1 MIESTKKPLPRWL
14 GWAAGTL
21 AALAAAVCLGYY
33 WRVFYYL
40 DARGVPGTKL
50 CALLCAL
57 ALLAVA
63 AAAAVKCLKTFAG
76 RGAAC
81 VFLCGLVFVFA
92 SAPLQAPDEVQH
104 YLRAYSISQGHF
116 DFDAAR
122 EYPAD
127 VAKLVESFPGAW
139 INSHTSKGLTTDR
152 DTGEDTVYDTTGYA
166 LKQYG
171 ENGRV
176 QSLADGFAAY
186 QNGTPAKQSIKEP
199 ILFMILPFAP
209 QALGILAARLL
220 GFGALGCLYGGRV
233 ANLLVY
239 ALICRAALRRC
250 AGHGPLFLAA
260 ALCPLSL
267 YMAASMSYD
276 AQLLACYYLM
286 AALFA
291 GQTFGKSEMLLYLA
305 AFGWANMAKPWI
317 NLLWLI
323 LPLLHAKKN
332 WRAPLKKWQFA
343 AAALLLALGVNWL
356 IEWYGGVF
364 RYHYGTIG
372 RMLDGVDQMP
382 QLKFVLSNPL
392 RFAAVLLG
400 TLYENDF
407 FIGQLGIFGNLDLPV
422 GVINTTAGAMLL
434 LGAVLGES
442 RGPQS
447 GLLRRAGAPVWCVVY
462 LAGCMA
468 AMYITYTPVGM
479 IRVIGLQARYFLPVF
494 LLAFWAL
501 AEALG
506 LKVRHAAQ
514 NQNIAL
520 AVFAAYGAL
529 SGLLVFQHTFIG
541 PVYTIG

>member
-1 MIESTKKPLPRWL
+1 MDARSEEESFRPGILQSN
-14 GWAAGTL
+14 AAGRRVQNGELHMSETTL
-21 AALAAAVCLGYY
+21 KRTAARRRSQLSRAQAKAA
-33 WRVFYYL
+33 W
-40 DARGVPGTKL
+40 
-50 CALLCAL
+50 
-57 ALLAVA
+57 
-63 AAAAVKCLKTFAG
+63 
-76 RGAAC
+76 
-81 VFLCGLVFVFA
+81 GL
-92 SAPLQAPDEVQH
+92 SAPA
-104 YLRAYSISQGHF
+104 IIIMF
-116 DFDAAR
+116 
-122 EYPAD
+122 
-127 VAKLVESFPGAW
+127 
-139 INSHTSKGLTTDR
+139 
-152 DTGEDTVYDTTGYA
+152 
-166 LKQYG
+166 
-171 ENGRV
+171 
-176 QSLADGFAAY
+176 
-186 QNGTPAKQSIKEP
+186 
-199 ILFMILPFAP
+199 LFMILPFAP

-356 IEWYGGVF
+356 IEWYGGAF

-392 RFAAVLLG
+392 RFAAVLHAARLRS
-400 TLYENDF
+400 TAAVNTNANTF
-407 FIGQLGIFGNLDLPV
+407 FITLVPP
-422 GVINTTAGAMLL
+422 
-434 LGAVLGES
+434 E
-442 RGPQS
+442 
-447 GLLRRAGAPVWCVVY
+447 
-462 LAGCMA
+462 
-468 AMYITYTPVGM
+468 
-479 IRVIGLQARYFLPVF
+479 
-494 LLAFWAL
+494 
-501 AEALG
+501 
-506 LKVRHAAQ
+506 
-514 NQNIAL
+514 IAL
-520 AVFAAYGAL
+520 VIF
-529 SGLLVFQHTFIG
+529 
-541 PVYTIG
+541 

>member
-1 MIESTKKPLPRWL
+1 MKVTVFLFVCSILLLMAGHTLRLMRWSSFIKSYEHPP
-14 GWAAGTL
+14 AG
-21 AALAAAVCLGYY
+21 
-33 WRVFYYL
+33 
-40 DARGVPGTKL
+40 
-50 CALLCAL
+50 ALLRSMAL
-57 ALLAVA
+57 
-63 AAAAVKCLKTFAG
+63 
-76 RGAAC
+76 
-81 VFLCGLVFVFA
+81 
-92 SAPLQAPDEVQH
+92 
-104 YLRAYSISQGHF
+104 
-116 DFDAAR
+116 
-122 EYPAD
+122 
-127 VAKLVESFPGAW
+127 
-139 INSHTSKGLTTDR
+139 
-152 DTGEDTVYDTTGYA
+152 GYA
-166 LKQYG
+166 LNFFVQFRLG
-171 ENGRV
+171 ELVRAYYSGKRMKNGV
-176 QSLADGFAAY
+176 GFSLA
-186 QNGTPAKQSIKEP
+186 TV
-199 ILFMILPFAP
+199 ILDRFLD
-209 QALGILAARLL
+209 
-220 GFGALGCLYGGRV
+220 V
-233 ANLLVY
+233 LVV
-239 ALICRAALRRC
+239 
-250 AGHGPLFLAA
+250 
-260 ALCPLSL
+260 
-267 YMAASMSYD
+267 
-276 AQLLACYYLM
+276 

-356 IEWYGGVF
+356 IEWYGGAF

>member
-1 MIESTKKPLPRWL
+1 M
-14 GWAAGTL
+14 
-21 AALAAAVCLGYY
+21 
-33 WRVFYYL
+33 
-40 DARGVPGTKL
+40 
-50 CALLCAL
+50 
-57 ALLAVA
+57 
-63 AAAAVKCLKTFAG
+63 
-76 RGAAC
+76 
-81 VFLCGLVFVFA
+81 
-92 SAPLQAPDEVQH
+92 
-104 YLRAYSISQGHF
+104 
-116 DFDAAR
+116 
-122 EYPAD
+122 AD
-127 VAKLVESFPGAW
+127 P
-139 INSHTSKGLTTDR
+139 
-152 DTGEDTVYDTTGYA
+152 
-166 LKQYG
+166 
-171 ENGRV
+171 
-176 QSLADGFAAY
+176 
-186 QNGTPAKQSIKEP
+186 
-199 ILFMILPFAP
+199 
-209 QALGILAARLL
+209 
-220 GFGALGCLYGGRV
+220 
-233 ANLLVY
+233 
-239 ALICRAALRRC
+239 
-250 AGHGPLFLAA
+250 
-260 ALCPLSL
+260 
-267 YMAASMSYD
+267 
-276 AQLLACYYLM
+276 
-286 AALFA
+286 
-291 GQTFGKSEMLLYLA
+291 
-305 AFGWANMAKPWI
+305 
-317 NLLWLI
+317 
-323 LPLLHAKKN
+323 AKKN

-356 IEWYGGVF
+356 IEWYGGAF

-442 RGPQS
+442 RAAQT

-506 LKVRHAAQ
+506 LKAQSAAK

>member
-1 MIESTKKPLPRWL
+1 
-14 GWAAGTL
+14 
-21 AALAAAVCLGYY
+21 
-33 WRVFYYL
+33 
-40 DARGVPGTKL
+40 
-50 CALLCAL
+50 
-57 ALLAVA
+57 
-63 AAAAVKCLKTFAG
+63 
-76 RGAAC
+76 
-81 VFLCGLVFVFA
+81 
-92 SAPLQAPDEVQH
+92 
-104 YLRAYSISQGHF
+104 
-116 DFDAAR
+116 
-122 EYPAD
+122 
-127 VAKLVESFPGAW
+127 
-139 INSHTSKGLTTDR
+139 
-152 DTGEDTVYDTTGYA
+152 
-166 LKQYG
+166 
-171 ENGRV
+171 
-176 QSLADGFAAY
+176 
-186 QNGTPAKQSIKEP
+186 
-199 ILFMILPFAP
+199 
-209 QALGILAARLL
+209 
-220 GFGALGCLYGGRV
+220 
-233 ANLLVY
+233 
-239 ALICRAALRRC
+239 
-250 AGHGPLFLAA
+250 
-260 ALCPLSL
+260 
-267 YMAASMSYD
+267 MAASMSYD

-356 IEWYGGVF
+356 IEWYGGAF

-442 RGPQS
+442 RGPQT

-501 AEALG
+501 AEAIG
-506 LKVRHAAQ
+506 LKVRNAAQ

-541 PVYTIG
+541 PVYIIG